1 MQNNIDMEHTKEL
14 HELHKKSL
22 DKIDEYLKVKKNLG
36 AEHHEKL
43 NEAKKKWEASWSD
56 LMDVLM
62 YLETVEI

>member
-1 MQNNIDMEHTKEL
+1 MENNIDMEHTKEL

-22 DKIDEYLKVKKNLG
+22 NKIDEYLKIKKDLG
-36 AEHHEKL
+36 VEHHEKL

-56 LMDVLM
+56 LMDVIM